1 MLLSTLWRSDQISAR
16 LRTREEQAMF
26 LDRTDAGRR
35 LAEALQR
42 RADPDP
48 VVLALPRGG
57 VPVAAEV
64 ARMLKAPLDLVMV
77 RKIGVPHQPELAVGA
92 VANGDRPE
100 IVVNEDVARH
110 TGLSRAE
117 IEEMAVPQIEEIR
130 RRRALYLAGRAAVP
144 VAGRA
149 AIVVDDGVATGATM
163 RAALRA
169 VRRQAPALVVLAV
182 PVASREA
189 LEGLRDEADAVVCL
203 EVPDPFFAVGVHYRH
218 FGQTSDDEVVKLL
231 RAAI

>member
-1 MLLSTLWRSDQISAR
+1 
-16 LRTREEQAMF
+16 MF
-26 LDRTDAGRR
+26 LDRAEAGRR
-35 LAEALQR
+35 LADALLK

-64 ARMLKAPLDLVMV
+64 ARVLKAPLDLVMV

-92 VANGDRPE
+92 VVNGDRPE
-100 IVVNEDVARH
+100 IVVNDDVARF
-110 TGLSRAE
+110 TGLTRAE
-117 IEEMAVPQIEEIR
+117 VEAMAVPQLDEIR

-144 VAGRA
+144 LAGRT

-169 VRRQAPALVVLAV
+169 VRRQGPALVVLAV
-182 PVASREA
+182 PVASKEA
-189 LEGLRDEADAVVCL
+189 LAGLGEEADAVVCL
-203 EVPDPFFAVGVHYRH
+203 EVPDPFFAVGVHYSH
-218 FGQTSDDEVVKLL
+218 FGQTGDDEVVALL
-231 RAAI
+231 RAAD